1 MLFFFLFFL
10 TLGEIENPPIKQMP
24 VAMLVS
30 SLRIANFISLFC
42 VFDFFQFSEV
52 ELPFP
57 CPILVLCKI
66 YLTLFPNHVEL
77 NSGDFAAIL
86 FPIQRC

>member
-1 MLFFFLFFL
+1 L
-10 TLGEIENPPIKQMP
+10 T
-24 VAMLVS
+24 
-30 SLRIANFISLFC
+30 IANFISLFC

-66 YLTLFPNHVEL
+66 YLTLFPDHVEL
-77 NSGDFAAIL
+77 KSGDFAAIL
-86 FPIQRC
+86 FPLQRCWTNLSVSFRSWIDKKFSYIVM